1 MKSWLLKIFIDL
13 AYAQSP
19 GPGGVNLPPSGNGPG
34 GVNAPIEVP
43 ADTGGILQNYL
54 KSGIDSI
61 PQLISYILKLAA
73 MIGLPIVVLFIM
85 WAGFMYVTARG
96 DQAKIRRAHDA
107 FLYSMVG
114 AALVLGAAVIAA
126 AIQGTISNLSV

>member
-1 MKSWLLKIFIDL
+1 MILSLLFKVLHAAEEGYTGF
-13 AYAQSP
+13 
-19 GPGGVNLPPSGNGPG
+19 GGEEGYSGG
-34 GVNAPIEVP
+34 GDFGDSA
-43 ADTGGILQNYL
+43 GGILQNYL

-96 DQAKIRRAHDA
+96 DQAKISRAHDA
-107 FLYSMVG
+107 FLYSVIG

>member
-1 MKSWLLKIFIDL
+1 MILSLLFKVL
-13 AYAQSP
+13 HAAEEGYT
-19 GPGGVNLPPSGNGPG
+19 GGGGGEEGYSGG
-34 GVNAPIEVP
+34 GDFGDSA
-43 ADTGGILQNYL
+43 GGILQNYL

>member
-1 MKSWLLKIFIDL
+1 MKSWLLKIFVDL
-13 AYAQSP
+13 AYAQGLDGINSP
-19 GPGGVNLPPSGNGPG
+19 SQGNGLDGINNP
-34 GVNAPIEVP
+34 VQVP
-43 ADTGGILQNYL
+43 ASTGGILKNYL

-73 MIGLPIVVLFIM
+73 MIGLPIVVLYIM

-96 DQAKIRRAHDA
+96 DRDKIRRAHDA